1 MPVSHKYPS
10 MSLSTTP
17 PFTASHSISDPFVD
31 MDQENLN
38 PNRQFKRQFDP
49 ISLRQTLKRCR
60 GNQVTAPSTLSA
72 GVHPLPTV
80 VLINCGLSS
89 LWVWNV
95 ILLSLLLYDFQ
106 IFYGGLTYITNGLT
120 YSCSYGDTKQGFPES
135 RLCKA
140 SSTVIAHQLVM
151 LGHLFLVTS
160 FGLDFILGCDSLQA
174 TFLSDILSSN
184 AQGSYILIEKPVN

>member
-1 MPVSHKYPS
+1 MGSS
-10 MSLSTTP
+10 RSLSRFFADRCSVNFKDSF
-17 PFTASHSISDPFVD
+17 FTQEYYQNLDASKASIV
-31 MDQENLN
+31 
-38 PNRQFKRQFDP
+38 
-49 ISLRQTLKRCR
+49 
-60 GNQVTAPSTLSA
+60 
-72 GVHPLPTV
+72 
-80 VLINCGLSS
+80 LSS
-89 LWVWNV
+89 LFKPDSNLGRQLDLH
-95 ILLSLLLYDFQ
+95 IKS
-106 IFYGGLTYITNGLT
+106 
-120 YSCSYGDTKQGFPES
+120 SYGDTKQGFPES